1 MAAFRRHGRTQV
13 TGVIERVN
21 ELAVA
26 REILADDSL
35 SGAAVL
41 YEPEIVAGGTR
52 FDFVATKTGEIPL
65 YIEVKTVEPR
75 TEDNEKNW
83 EKVERR
89 QQHVTPGVHYIVDK
103 QWMGATIFNNSFS
116 ARSSFLTY
124 AIETEAKL
132 KGTTRLSRGALC
144 LCFAELASR
153 GTSRNWRILRT
164 FTGPNNIASTIRSLR
179 WSNMQCNL

>member
-1 MAAFRRHGRTQV
+1 MWGQFEDAVAAFRRHGRTQV

-89 QQHVTPGVHYIVDK
+89 QH
-103 QWMGATIFNNSFS
+103 M
-116 ARSSFLTY
+116 
-124 AIETEAKL
+124 
-132 KGTTRLSRGALC
+132 
-144 LCFAELASR
+144 
-153 GTSRNWRILRT
+153 
-164 FTGPNNIASTIRSLR
+164 
-179 WSNMQCNL
+179 